1 MYTLQFEHTQT
12 HFKKFLWSHFWR
24 RQSFIVLAGVF
35 LMPLFMFFM
44 KEEGDPFGLM
54 VGIAIVLYA
63 LVIMGFFAL
72 TIQRQSAKL
81 YKNRSIDIKFS
92 FDDQLFKITN
102 LYNGQPIDQTAPYSI
117 YKKMIETQ
125 DLILLYLNYNM
136 ATIIPKTSID
146 STQLDSFI
154 EFLKKRIPH

>member
-1 MYTLQFEHTQT
+1 
-12 HFKKFLWSHFWR
+12 
-24 RQSFIVLAGVF
+24 
-35 LMPLFMFFM
+35 MFFM

-92 FDDQLFKITN
+92 FDGQLFKITN

-117 YKKMIETQ
+117 YKKMIVTQ

-154 EFLKKRIPH
+154 GFLKKRIPH